1 MKEVLDKLVKE
12 CEDSFMTKEKVKQV
26 RIARAFL
33 LGWQDIEGKGLS
45 LEDYTDQ
52 QLELVVLQRLK
63 YSQVDY
69 DDEKILWLVVEYGL
83 KDLHKIIRLLK
94 DAITIMLSEGR
105 TVLTM

>member
-52 QLELVVLQRLK
+52 FIYNMTLAKMISDRL
-63 YSQVDY
+63 
-69 DDEKILWLVVEYGL
+69 
-83 KDLHKIIRLLK
+83 
-94 DAITIMLSEGR
+94 
-105 TVLTM
+105 